1 MFFDFAL
8 SHLILS
14 RILWCTYYP
23 LDVLSTRVLGL
34 KVLWHIQVGVWQ
46 SWCSR
51 SGPENAGWLLFP
63 WHYIRVSREHMSS
76 QTHPGLHKLSGYS
89 CGGSL
94 QSKRSWPFLK
104 GESRWNVM
112 SCPSP
117 FPYPWIGSWTCSAEF
132 LRHTENPVPSH
143 LTRHRETRQ
152 GWLWYL
158 SERTTIKHLTCKIF
172 IEPMFISGGASFNTF
187 KS

>member
-1 MFFDFAL
+1 MFCDFAL

-63 WHYIRVSREHMSS
+63 WHYSRVSREHMSS

-117 FPYPWIGSWTCSAEF
+117 FPYPWIGSWTCSANF
-132 LRHTENPVPSH
+132 WDTQRTL
-143 LTRHRETRQ
+143 
-152 GWLWYL
+152 YL
-158 SERTTIKHLTCKIF
+158 PTSPDTGKQDKVGFDIWVKEQQ
-172 IEPMFISGGASFNTF
+172 
-187 KS
+187 